1 MVSQIGVSLK
11 NPHGKKCLKLR
22 SKMKTIF
29 QDIEYLNK
37 NVEDKKSKEIL
48 KELEQNFHLL
58 KTTSGLSQLMNKKK
72 LAKITRNV
80 EYENELKSLQ
90 VELIK
95 LQNWVYDN
103 NKRVM
108 IIFEGRDAAGKGG
121 AIKRFTQYLNPRK
134 FRVVALQKPTEV
146 ETGQF
151 YFQRYFQHLPNPGEI
166 TFFDRSWYNRA
177 IVEPVFDFCTPE
189 QYEKFMK
196 QVPEIEHS
204 IIDDGI
210 ILIKFWFSITKDN
223 QKKRFK
229 ERMSNP
235 LKHWKLSPVDQKAQ
249 EMWDKVTYYKEEMF
263 SRTHTGYAP
272 WIIVDSNDKKR
283 ARLESIRYALAQ
295 IPYEGKKDA
304 KINLHHDPEI
314 VERYHRRTHDE
325 H

>member
-1 MVSQIGVSLK
+1 
-11 NPHGKKCLKLR
+11 
-22 SKMKTIF
+22 MKTIF
-29 QDIEYLNK
+29 QDLGYLK
-37 NVEDKKSKEIL
+37 EHTKDEDAKGYI
-48 KELEQNFHLL
+48 KELEHNFKLL
-58 KTTSGLSQLMNKKK
+58 RTKSGLSQLLKKKK
-72 LAKITRNV
+72 LAKIIKNV
-80 EYENELKSLQ
+80 VYEQELQDLQ

-95 LQNWVYDN
+95 LQNWIYDN

-146 ETGQF
+146 EAGQF

-177 IVEPVFDFCTPE
+177 IVEPVFNFCTPE
-189 QYEKFMK
+189 QYERFMR

-204 IIDDGI
+204 LIDDGI

-223 QKKRFK
+223 QQKRFK
-229 ERMSNP
+229 ERMTNP

-272 WIIVDSNDKKR
+272 WIIVDSNDKKN
-283 ARLESIRYALAQ
+283 ARLESIRYVLSQ
-295 IPYEGKKDA
+295 IPYEGKENA
-304 KINLHHDPEI
+304 KINLHHDPDV
-314 VERYHRRTHDE
+314 VERYHRRSHSEESVKKDKN
-325 H
+325 

>member
-1 MVSQIGVSLK
+1 
-11 NPHGKKCLKLR
+11 
-22 SKMKTIF
+22 MKTIF
-29 QDIEYLNK
+29 QDLDYLKK
-37 NVEDKKSKEIL
+37 NVEDKKAQKIV
-48 KELEQNFHLL
+48 KELEENIHLL
-58 KTTSGLSQLMNKKK
+58 KTKSGLSQLMGKKK

-80 EYENELKSLQ
+80 EYENELKALQ

-103 NKRVM
+103 KKRVM

-196 QVPEIEHS
+196 EVPEIEHA

-210 ILIKFWFSITKDN
+210 LLIKFWFSISKEN
-223 QKKRFK
+223 QQKRFK
-229 ERMSNP
+229 ERMTNP

-249 EMWDKVTYYKEEMF
+249 EMWERFTYYKEEMF
-263 SRTHTGYAP
+263 SRTHTGFSP
-272 WIIVDSNDKKR
+272 WIIVDSNDKKK
-283 ARLESIRYALAQ
+283 ARLESIRYVLSQ
-295 IPYEGKKDA
+295 IPYEGKDDA
-304 KINLHHDPEI
+304 RINLHHDPEI
-314 VERYHRRTHDE
+314 VERYHRRTHSE
-325 H
+325 KS